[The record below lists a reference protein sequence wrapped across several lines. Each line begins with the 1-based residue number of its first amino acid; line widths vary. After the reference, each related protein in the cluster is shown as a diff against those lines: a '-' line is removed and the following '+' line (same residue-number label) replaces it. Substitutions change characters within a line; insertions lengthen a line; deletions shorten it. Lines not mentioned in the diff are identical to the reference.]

1 MLLPTE
7 ISLML
12 VLYTTEK
19 DKLVSGNADLLKIGV
34 CRYYLPVFCNRTFHI
49 YGAQSGGKMMG
60 KGELDGG
67 REENVLQ

>member
-19 DKLVSGNADLLKIGV
+19 DKLVSGNANLLKIGV

-49 YGAQSGGKMMG
+49 MWCPVRWEMMG